1 MSEHTPPCR
10 PLPQTPIPGAP
21 TPLRLQLKKVGA
33 RALVGRGV
41 PPSIPPGSGHGVRFR
56 QGLRLRRVSLH
67 PRKAL
72 NPVIEG
78 NQKRRVKS
86 MVQSMRC
93 AHRALDLTLLF
104 DKKQIRG
111 LRPRKLKSRSQF
123 PVTEEKVAPPP

>member
-10 PLPQTPIPGAP
+10 PLPQTPNPGAP

-67 PRKAL
+67 LRRAL
-72 NPVIEG
+72 NPAIERI
-78 NQKRRVKS
+78 QKRRVWS
-86 MVQSMRC
+86 RASC
-93 AHRALDLTLLF
+93 AERMLRTLDETLFF

-111 LRPRKLKSRSQF
+111 LRPRKLKFRSQF
-123 PVTEEKVAPPP
+123 PVTEEKVRPPP